1 MMFDSKKCK
10 KILVM
15 ALIMGGILCLH
26 YFTRPEMRYHH
37 AVHRMLF
44 YLPLILG
51 SFWFGLKGALFVT
64 GSVVLFWLLS
74 LIKQFNGFSFSY
86 EVFEQFLEIALYF
99 VIGLILGFL
108 VERKRK
114 KHMNL
119 LQAESLA
126 AIERTVSEIAHD
138 VKTPLIAIGG
148 LVAQVSRNLHNDDP
162 SRKKLDLVLQE
173 TDRLESIV
181 KEMLDFNRPLDL
193 QPAKT
198 SLNDLIHESMG
209 IVQEIARKAGVELM
223 TDLDPS
229 LPCVMLDGRRAK
241 QLFLNLITNAVQASP
256 HGENVLVRTRA
267 GRNGVVL
274 EVADRGCGIKE
285 EYQEIVF
292 KPFFSTKKGGTG
304 LGLAIVKK
312 IVEAHGGEISFQ
324 PNPEGGTIFIVRF
337 PFERCQEKR

>member
-1 MMFDSKKCK
+1 MIFDSKKCK
-10 KILVM
+10 KILIIT
-15 ALIMGGILCLH
+15 LITGGILCLH

-37 AVHRMLF
+37 VVHRMLF

-51 SFWFGLKGALFVT
+51 SFWFRLKGALFVT
-64 GSVVLFWLLS
+64 GSVVLFWVLY
-74 LIKQFNGFSFSY
+74 LIKQVNGFSLSY
-86 EVFEQFLEIALYF
+86 EVFEQFSEIALYS
-99 VIGLILGFL
+99 VIGLVLGFL

-114 KHMNL
+114 EHMNL

-126 AIERTVSEIAHD
+126 AIKKTASEIAHD
-138 VKTPLIAIGG
+138 VNTPLIAIGG
-148 LVAQVSRNLHNDDP
+148 LGAQVSRNLHNDDP

-209 IVQEIARKAGVELM
+209 IIQEKARKAGVELI

-229 LPCVMLDGRRAK
+229 LSCVMLDGRRAK
-241 QLFLNLITNAVQASP
+241 QLFLNMITNAVQASP
-256 HGENVLVRTRA
+256 LGENVLVRTRV

-285 EYQEIVF
+285 EYQEIIF

-304 LGLAIVKK
+304 VGLAIVKK

-324 PNPEGGTIFIVRF
+324 PNPKGGTIFVVRF
-337 PFERCQEKR
+337 P